1 MQLCLLKNAGQL
13 IFFILVGRAGYLTII
28 VGMAGRAFANKN
40 CPQGQAF
47 DQFFQIP
54 GVARRFTRGMLVAG
68 IDSHI
73 RL

>member
-54 GVARRFTRGMLVAG
+54 GVA
-68 IDSHI
+68 
-73 RL
+73 